1 MKRRLDA
8 AFVEYAKSPE
18 RGQVVYWDH
27 KLPGFG
33 LRVSCGGGKTWVY
46 AYRHAG
52 KMRWMKL
59 GSYPGTALADARA
72 AAHIA
77 RGKAQRGEDPASEKA
92 AERAAQAASGVTFGD
107 LAHMYVE
114 RHAKIS
120 KRTWRADR
128 RMLEHDLLPAWG
140 TRPLGDI
147 KRADVVVL
155 LDRIVDRGARTMAN
169 RVRSLVSTIFKFA
182 VERGMLDD
190 NPAEKAPR
198 PGGKEDPRER
208 VLNHDEVRA
217 VWRALDEAGL
227 DDRFPPIFKLG
238 LLLGQR
244 EAEIVGMQWAELDLT
259 SRAQSWTI
267 PGERTKNGLIHR
279 VPLVGEALDILKG
292 ILAGPHD
299 SLHVFAGD
307 RRGKPLSSVDRPIC
321 RLRELTRIADLRY
334 HDLRRTA
341 RTGWAE
347 IKIDDAVA
355 ERLLNHKDRGVQAVY
370 NRYAY
375 DTEKRAALARWD
387 KHLARVI
394 AGKATGKVVAI
405 GAASA

>member
-1 MKRRLDA
+1 MRRRLDA

-18 RGQVVYWDH
+18 RGQAVYWDQ

-52 KMRWMKL
+52 KMKWMKL
-59 GSYPGTALADARA
+59 GSYPGTSLADARA

-77 RGKAQRGEDPASEKA
+77 RGKAQRGEDPAGEKA
-92 AERAAQAASGVTFGD
+92 AERAAHAANSVTFGE
-107 LAHMYVE
+107 LARSYLE
-114 RHAKIS
+114 RHAKIE
-120 KRTWRADR
+120 KRTWRADE

-140 TRPLGDI
+140 ARLLGDI
-147 KRADVVVL
+147 RRADVVML

-169 RVRSLVSTIFKFA
+169 RVRSLISSIFRFA
-182 VERGMLDD
+182 VDRGMLDE

-244 EAEIVGMQWAELDLT
+244 EAEIVGMQWSELDLE
-259 SRAQSWTI
+259 RGWWTI
-267 PGERTKNGLIHR
+267 PSERTKNGLIHR

-292 ILAGPHD
+292 ILAGQHD
-299 SLHVFAGD
+299 SVFVFAGD
-307 RRGKPLSSVDRPIC
+307 RRGKPLSSINRPIC
-321 RLRELTRIADLRY
+321 RLRELTRITDLRY

-347 IKIDDAVA
+347 IKVDDAVA
-355 ERLLNHKDRGVQAVY
+355 ERLLNHKERGVQAVY

-375 DTEKRAALARWD
+375 DSEKRGALARWD
-387 KHLARVI
+387 KHLARLI

-405 GAASA
+405 GTASA